1 MPRAL
6 YALLFMLSFTP
17 FHFGCGS
24 DEPMT
29 PATDAD
35 PVEELDPASEAEAI
49 NEASK
54 DT

>member
-6 YALLFMLSFTP
+6 YTLLIMLSFTP

-29 PATDAD
+29 PETDAD